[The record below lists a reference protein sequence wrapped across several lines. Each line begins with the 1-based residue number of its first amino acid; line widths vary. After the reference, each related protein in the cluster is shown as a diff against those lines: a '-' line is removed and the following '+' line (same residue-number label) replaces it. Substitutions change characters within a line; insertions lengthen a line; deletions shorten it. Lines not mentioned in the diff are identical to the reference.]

1 MDNIENIKKEYSK
14 RINVFTINLGELND
28 YQIEKI
34 VEFSMCTNLLIDF
47 DEVLSWWNEKQT
59 KFSTSIE
66 EIPLEKMNNWKID
79 NTKIAHASGKF
90 FEILDLGGR
99 RRWKRSWKRLGP
111 TNYKE
116 NNFMVEF

>member
-14 RINVFTINLGELND
+14 RINIFSTNFEELND

-34 VEFSMCTNLLIDF
+34 VEFSMCTNLLINF

-66 EIPLEKMNNWKID
+66 EIPLEKMKLMTCTRKSYQLFLMFQLIYMH
-79 NTKIAHASGKF
+79 I
-90 FEILDLGGR
+90 
-99 RRWKRSWKRLGP
+99 
-111 TNYKE
+111 
-116 NNFMVEF
+116 

>member
-90 FEILDLGGR
+90 FEILN
-99 RRWKRSWKRLGP
+99 
-111 TNYKE
+111 T
-116 NNFMVEF
+116 